1 MVVLK
6 QFLTC
11 VSRPQYSEP
20 FRNTTFTEVTGMND
34 AHSKVKIE
42 NSGDTRVDGTIS
54 YESTGDLLC
63 CNVDKNPCGNVTCS
77 II

>member
-11 VSRPQYSEP
+11 LSRPQYSEP
-20 FRNTTFTEVTGMND
+20 FRYTTFTEASDIKGMND

-54 YESTGDLLC
+54 KKYRRFAKL
-63 CNVDKNPCGNVTCS
+63 
-77 II
+77 